1 MTAFANKLVFSL
13 DLDLNGPG
21 KAKGRPE
28 LPLRVPRVARLL
40 ALAVKLDGL
49 VRNGAIRNFA
59 TVARLGHVSRARI
72 SQLISLLFLASDI
85 QEEILFFP
93 PTPTGRDPVTLRQLQ
108 PIALAPCWRRQRQLW
123 RQLKR
128 RARLTQSHATRTNR
142 RSLRKTPKD
151 FVSTK

>member
-1 MTAFANKLVFSL
+1 MTAFSNKLVFSL

-28 LPLRVPRVARLL
+28 LPLRVPRVARLF

-49 VRNGAIRNFA
+49 VRNGTIRNYA
-59 TVARLGHVSRARI
+59 TVARLRYVSRAKI
-72 SQLISLLFLASDI
+72 SQLISLLLLASDI
-85 QEEILFFP
+85 QEEILFLP
-93 PTPTGRDPVTLRQLQ
+93 PTPSGRGQVTLRQLQ

-128 RARLTQSHATRTNR
+128 RARLIRSHGSQGRFGR
-142 RSLRKTPKD
+142 L
-151 FVSTK
+151 